1 MKFEDRY
8 LAHELAPAEDLNQPL
23 TLQRGGN
30 PQVSRTVVYTIT
42 VRRAD
47 GSSSSQHDV
56 PQSVAFDRAKA
67 LAGGE
72 AAEWFSKGE
81 REGRIMGYTGDGV
94 SVYLAAEV
102 SS

>member
-1 MKFEDRY
+1 MKSEDRY
-8 LAHELAPAEDLNQPL
+8 LAHELALTKDLNKPIAL
-23 TLQRGGN
+23 PRGGK

-56 PQSVAFDRAKA
+56 PQHVAFDRAKA

-81 REGRIMGYTGDGV
+81 REGRIMGYVGDGV
-94 SVYLAAEV
+94 TVYLAAEV
-102 SS
+102 SP